1 MTTDER
7 ELMRRFGAGERD
19 GFDAVYDQYAHRV
32 LGFAM
37 RLTGNRSDAEDLVQE
52 TFVSAF
58 KGCSTF
64 QGRASILTWL
74 LGIAVRRW
82 RDQRRRP
89 GLDTVELNDD
99 WDTDENAPCTDSV
112 EGAVINS
119 VVVAD
124 ALSRLAPPFREALL
138 LVASQGLTYREAA
151 DVLGEPVGTVKWRVF
166 EATRRLRRILGRSE
180 GEEHELQS
188 TERRGNPAAADR
200 RAWTD

>member
-7 ELMRRFGAGERD
+7 DLMRRFGAGERG

-52 TFVSAF
+52 TFVAAF
-58 KGCSTF
+58 KGCSGF
-64 QGRASILTWL
+64 QGRASILSWL
-74 LGIAVRRW
+74 LGIAVRKW
-82 RDQRRRP
+82 RDQRRRLR
-89 GLDTVELNDD
+89 LDTVELNDD
-99 WDTDENAPCTDSV
+99 WDTDESAPCTDSV
-112 EGAVINS
+112 EGTVINS

-124 ALSRLAPPFREALL
+124 ALSCLDPPFREALL

-151 DVLGEPVGTVKWRVF
+151 DALGEPVGTVKWRVF
-166 EATRRLRRILGRSE
+166 EATRRLRRILGGSE
-180 GEEHELQS
+180 GEEHELQN
-188 TERRGNPAAADR
+188 TERRENPAAADR

>member
-1 MTTDER
+1 MTIDER

-82 RDQRRRP
+82 
-89 GLDTVELNDD
+89 
-99 WDTDENAPCTDSV
+99 
-112 EGAVINS
+112 
-119 VVVAD
+119 
-124 ALSRLAPPFREALL
+124 
-138 LVASQGLTYREAA
+138 
-151 DVLGEPVGTVKWRVF
+151 
-166 EATRRLRRILGRSE
+166 
-180 GEEHELQS
+180 
-188 TERRGNPAAADR
+188 
-200 RAWTD
+200 